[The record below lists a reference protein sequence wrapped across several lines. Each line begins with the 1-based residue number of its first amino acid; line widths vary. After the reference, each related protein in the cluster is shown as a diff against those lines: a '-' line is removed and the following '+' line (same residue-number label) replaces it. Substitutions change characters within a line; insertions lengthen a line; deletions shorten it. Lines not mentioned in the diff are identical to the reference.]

1 MAKYNSLSI
10 KKGRGNLKK
19 LSTKLSM
26 VRDKLYIPLT
36 GQTLGEEFEEETP
49 EEEMSE
55 EEMSEEEG
63 EEWEEE

>member
-26 VRDKLYIPLT
+26 VRDKLYTTFI
-36 GQTLGEEFEEETP
+36 GQYLGEEESEEETP
-49 EEEMSE
+49 EEEMP
-55 EEMSEEEG
+55 EEEG